1 VLKTT
6 RPDIVH
12 AHDSRGVALAATA
25 LVIAAPKPKPPLIA
39 ARRSS
44 FSHWKYSQVDWFIA
58 TSDTVH
64 ERLVRAGVA
73 ASHGTVVTPDID
85 IDIERVECSAVT
97 NVHGE
102 FWLPTHAPVNQ
113 VALLGA
119 LRA

>member
-1 VLKTT
+1 
-6 RPDIVH
+6 
-12 AHDSRGVALAATA
+12 
-25 LVIAAPKPKPPLIA
+25 
-39 ARRSS
+39 
-44 FSHWKYSQVDWFIA
+44 
-58 TSDTVH
+58 
-64 ERLVRAGVA
+64 VA
-73 ASHGTVVTPDID
+73 ASHVTVVTPG